1 MNEISLNTLKILNSL
16 NNKAD
21 SPAGIKEKITI
32 VVSKIFQPSLKKSFL
47 FSSAANLIAISMQ
60 KKIVIK

>member
-32 VVSKIFQPSLKKSFL
+32 VVSKIFQPS
-47 FSSAANLIAISMQ
+47 
-60 KKIVIK
+60 